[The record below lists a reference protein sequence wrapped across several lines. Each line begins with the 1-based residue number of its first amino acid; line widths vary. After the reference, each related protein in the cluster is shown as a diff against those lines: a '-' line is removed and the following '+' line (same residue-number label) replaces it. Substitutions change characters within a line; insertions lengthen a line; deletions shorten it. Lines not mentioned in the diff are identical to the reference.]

1 MKRKLAITAIV
12 VLAIGFVGLA
22 GVFTTLFTNSVA
34 VQRAT
39 ITVCRNADGVEVTN
53 PDDLFNL
60 EMEYKLHKPNP
71 DIPIILPPRGSGKA
85 STGSEPTRPQD
96 GWCGEYAQRTYG
108 YTLNEEPWENP
119 CPFSE
124 IEGYTKA
131 QERRNCEYKKEFDP
145 RSTAM
150 FAIGGVIIGL
160 LPLARKRVK

>member
-1 MKRKLAITAIV
+1 MKRKLVITAIV

-22 GVFTTLFTNSVA
+22 GGFTKTVA
-34 VQRAT
+34 VSRGVSN
-39 ITVCRNADGVEVTN
+39 VCRNAEGIKVVN
-53 PDDLFNL
+53 PDDLL
-60 EMEYKLHKPNP
+60 DLHIDDYDEHPWAKHFGDEQNSKPKN
-71 DIPIILPPRGSGKA
+71 
-85 STGSEPTRPQD
+85 

-131 QERRNCEYKKEFDP
+131 QERSNCEYKKEFDP

-150 FAIGGVIIGL
+150 FVIGGVIIGL
-160 LPLARKRVK
+160 LPLTRKRVK